1 MNLISH
7 KYPVRRR
14 LLACSLLASSLLSS
28 SLYAGNAV
36 AANAWSDANLVKH
49 YTMVP
54 EQLSRYQPSAFPD
67 RILLLPTETP
77 AYSQTVNWRT
87 NNGAPLAQAEIA
99 RAESGPGFVGRAKT
113 VSGSTLKLTSENGLA
128 LQHSVTFTDLQP
140 DTLYTYRVKGAGSWS
155 EWLQFRTAAAEFAPF
170 SLIYFGDAQNHNKSH
185 VSRVMREALL
195 ERPRARLMLHAGD
208 LISQRDGNHDNEWG
222 EWFDAL
228 GWQGAMVNQFVTPG
242 NHEYSDDDHGPVVLA
257 PQFSTQFAALQ
268 NGPEG
273 LKSTVYFSRYQG
285 VLLISLNSTAA
296 VNDEAQAKL
305 QADWL
310 KQVLT
315 QQFASPAKPSWV
327 VVTFHHPMFSVSEG
341 RDNARLRQYWQ
352 PVFNQFPVDL
362 VLQGHD
368 HTYGRFSDRLPSN
381 QSGSQPGNQSGSLI
395 KGPVYLVSVAGP
407 KMYLSSKQAQN
418 QMQRLAEDTQL
429 FQLIDFK
436 QDRLQYQ
443 ARTATG
449 ELYDAFVL
457 RKTADGQRQIADE
470 APVAG
475 KLPATRYCQ
484 TPLNERLKPTRCWNG
499 TEFNLPQLQPVGA
512 AATAEQG
519 AK

>member
-1 MNLISH
+1 
-7 KYPVRRR
+7 
-14 LLACSLLASSLLSS
+14 
-28 SLYAGNAV
+28 
-36 AANAWSDANLVKH
+36 
-49 YTMVP
+49 
-54 EQLSRYQPSAFPD
+54 
-67 RILLLPTETP
+67 
-77 AYSQTVNWRT
+77 
-87 NNGAPLAQAEIA
+87 
-99 RAESGPGFVGRAKT
+99 
-113 VSGSTLKLTSENGLA
+113 
-128 LQHSVTFTDLQP
+128 
-140 DTLYTYRVKGAGSWS
+140 
-155 EWLQFRTAAAEFAPF
+155 
-170 SLIYFGDAQNHNKSH
+170 
-185 VSRVMREALL
+185 
-195 ERPRARLMLHAGD
+195 
-208 LISQRDGNHDNEWG
+208 
-222 EWFDAL
+222 
-228 GWQGAMVNQFVTPG
+228 MVNQFITPG

-268 NGPEG
+268 NGPDG

-296 VNDEAQAKL
+296 VSDEAQAKL

-368 HTYGRFSDRLPSN
+368 HTYGRFSDRLSSKQPSS
-381 QSGSQPGNQSGSLI
+381 QSGSQPNNQSSSLI

-457 RKTADGQRQIADE
+457 SKTADGQRQIADE

-499 TEFNLPQLQPVGA
+499 TEFNLPQLQPI
-512 AATAEQG
+512 ATA

>member
-1 MNLISH
+1 MKRISH
-7 KYPVRRR
+7 QYPVRRR
-14 LLACSLLASSLLSS
+14 LLACSLLA
-28 SLYAGNAV
+28 AGLFAGHAF
-36 AANAWSDANLVKH
+36 AAKPWSDTNLVKH

-67 RILLLPTETP
+67 RILLLPTDNP
-77 AYSQTVNWRT
+77 AQSQTVNWRT
-87 NNGAPLAQAEIA
+87 NSGEPLAQAEIA
-99 RAESGPGFVGRAKT
+99 RAESGPGFVGRATT

-228 GWQGAMVNQFVTPG
+228 GWQGAMVNQFITPG

-257 PQFSTQFAALQ
+257 PQFSTQFAALK
-268 NGPEG
+268 NGPAP
-273 LKSTVYFSRYQG
+273 LTDTVYFTQYQG

-296 VNDEAQAKL
+296 VENEQHARL

-310 KQVLT
+310 AQVL
-315 QQFASPAKPSWV
+315 QQARQQQVKPRWTL
-327 VVTFHHPMFSVSEG
+327 VTFHHPLFSVSEG

-352 PVFNQFPVDL
+352 PVLEQYQVDL

-368 HTYGRFSDRLPSN
+368 HTYGRQ
-381 QSGSQPGNQSGSLI
+381 QSQAAN
-395 KGPVYLVSVAGP
+395 GPLYLVSVAGP
-407 KMYLSSKQAQN
+407 KMYLSSKQAQSS
-418 QMQRLAEDTQL
+418 MQRLAEDTQL
-429 FQLIDFK
+429 FQLIDFST
-436 QDRLQYQ
+436 DTLRYE
-443 ARTATG
+443 ARTPAG
-449 ELYDAFVL
+449 LVYDAFVL
-457 RKTADGQRQIADE
+457 NKDADGRKTLQPRPD
-470 APVAG
+470 
-475 KLPATRYCQ
+475 LPATRSCQ
-484 TPLNERLKPTRCWNG
+484 TPPAERLKKNRCWNG
-499 TEFNLPQLQPVGA
+499 TEFNLPQVSPV
-512 AATAEQG
+512 ATAAGAHQG
-519 AK
+519 AN

>member
-1 MNLISH
+1 MNQIQY
-7 KYPVRRR
+7 KYPRRRR
-14 LLACSLLASSLLSS
+14 LLTSTLLAVGLCT
-28 SLYAGNAV
+28 AGV
-36 AANAWSDANLVKH
+36 AAAKPWSDANLVKH

-67 RILLLPTETP
+67 RILLLPTDNP

-87 NNGAPLAQAEIA
+87 NIGASLAQAEIA

-113 VSGSTLKLTSENGLA
+113 VTGSTLKLTSENGLA
-128 LQHSVTFTDLQP
+128 MQHSVTFSDLQP

-155 EWLQFRTAAAEFAPF
+155 EWLQFRTAAADFAPF
-170 SLIYFGDAQNHNKSH
+170 SMIYFGDAQNHNKSH

-228 GWQGAMVNQFVTPG
+228 GWQGAMVNQFITPG

-257 PQFSTQFAALQ
+257 PQFSTQFAALK
-268 NGPEG
+268 NGPDG

-315 QQFASPAKPSWV
+315 RQFASPTKPSWV

-352 PVFNQFPVDL
+352 PVFNQFPIDL

-368 HTYGRFSDRLPSN
+368 HTYGRFSDRRSDG
-381 QSGSQPGNQSGSLI
+381 QVT
-395 KGPVYLVSVAGP
+395 GPVYLVSVAGP
-407 KMYLSSKQAQN
+407 KMYLSSKQAQS

-429 FQLIDFK
+429 FQLIDFSK
-436 QDRLQYQ
+436 ERLQYQ
-443 ARTATG
+443 ARAANG

-457 RKTADGQRQIADE
+457 QKTADGHKHIAE
-470 APVAG
+470 QTPETG
-475 KLPATRYCQ
+475 KLPNTRYCQ
-484 TPLNERLKPTRCWNG
+484 TPVTERLKPTRCWNG
-499 TEFNLPQLQPVGA
+499 TEFNLPQLLPVA
-512 AATAEQG
+512 AANQG
-519 AK
+519 AH